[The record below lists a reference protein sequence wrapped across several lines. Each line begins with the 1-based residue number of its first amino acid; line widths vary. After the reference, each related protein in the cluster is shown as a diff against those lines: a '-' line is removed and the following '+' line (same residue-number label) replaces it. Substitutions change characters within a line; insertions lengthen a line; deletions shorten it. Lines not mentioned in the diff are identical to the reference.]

1 MVADGSVVDCFKSTS
16 KQKNI
21 ESNEFRVDLEPP
33 LKESGPKS
41 GTFRCCFDQFLRVFL
56 EEICPQD
63 NCRLLPPMLG
73 DGQPVDL
80 FNLFL
85 VVREK
90 GGYGNVTKN
99 GLWGLVAKESGLDSS
114 VSSSVKL
121 VYVKYLDALERWLE
135 RVVVDD
141 KKSITSESD
150 SGLSLSGRLM
160 ELGAELK
167 FFLSDSKMRDGRY
180 PHFENVNSVN
190 DVNVCKNDVIVLESS
205 GSEKSV
211 NDNESTH
218 IGSTVRFSE
227 IAKCCD
233 DGEVKSAVVDL
244 EVDKNGSDTEVD
256 SRSDDVDVSKCVV
269 NSLDLK
275 GVCHDE
281 ELKNARVVETNGG
294 KKPAEYVMMVD
305 LSVQGKKGSL
315 SHKEKKAESSSRK
328 RKQDSTWKMFSWVTG
343 IAKDPCDSV
352 VGSLPDK
359 SKWKSYGNEEL
370 WKQVLSYRESVFLKR
385 HVDSSSDYSIGQKN
399 QKMHPCM
406 YDDHIGT
413 SYNLRERLSC
423 SKKACQAGATSNL
436 SSMGAQNDSCKGEME
451 NDDDKELLETTD
463 STTPKSVFDYVVKK
477 QIPVGPAFQAE
488 VPGWT
493 GVPSESDFK
502 WLGTQVWPLPKVEH
516 KFFIE
521 RDPIGKGRQDSCGCQ
536 VLGSVEC
543 VRFHIAEKR
552 YRLKLEV
559 GSAFHNWKFDK
570 MGEEVMLSWT
580 DKDQKNFKNI
590 VRLNPPSLEKRFW
603 DQIFKFFPSRS
614 REELVSYYF
623 NVFLLQRRAHQNR
636 HFPCNVDSDDDCE
649 SEFGSV
655 AHSYGYETM
664 KSASS
669 IFHSPNKKHKMSR

>member
-21 ESNEFRVDLEPP
+21 ESSGYRVDLEPP
-33 LKESGPKS
+33 LKESGPESEK
-41 GTFRCCFDQFLRVFL
+41 FRCCFGQFLRVFL

-121 VYVKYLDALERWLE
+121 VYVKYLDALESWLE

-141 KKSITSESD
+141 KKSITSKSD

-180 PHFENVNSVN
+180 PDFENVNSGLNSVN

-211 NDNESTH
+211 NDNESMH

-233 DGEVKSAVVDL
+233 DGEVKSAVVD
-244 EVDKNGSDTEVD
+244 KNGSDTEVD
-256 SRSDDVDVSKCVV
+256 SRSDNVDVSKCVV

-275 GVCHDE
+275 GMCHDE

-305 LSVQGKKGSL
+305 LSIQGKKGSL

-328 RKQDSTWKMFSWVTG
+328 RTQDSTWKMFSWVTG

-385 HVDSSSDYSIGQKN
+385 HVDSSSDYSSGQVFFCYK
-399 QKMHPCM
+399 
-406 YDDHIGT
+406 I
-413 SYNLRERLSC
+413 
-423 SKKACQAGATSNL
+423 
-436 SSMGAQNDSCKGEME
+436 
-451 NDDDKELLETTD
+451 LL
-463 STTPKSVFDYVVKK
+463 
-477 QIPVGPAFQAE
+477 
-488 VPGWT
+488 
-493 GVPSESDFK
+493 
-502 WLGTQVWPLPKVEH
+502 
-516 KFFIE
+516 
-521 RDPIGKGRQDSCGCQ
+521 
-536 VLGSVEC
+536 
-543 VRFHIAEKR
+543 
-552 YRLKLEV
+552 
-559 GSAFHNWKFDK
+559 
-570 MGEEVMLSWT
+570 
-580 DKDQKNFKNI
+580 NFN
-590 VRLNPPSLEKRFW
+590 
-603 DQIFKFFPSRS
+603 
-614 REELVSYYF
+614 
-623 NVFLLQRRAHQNR
+623 
-636 HFPCNVDSDDDCE
+636 
-649 SEFGSV
+649 SEF
-655 AHSYGYETM
+655 Y
-664 KSASS
+664 
-669 IFHSPNKKHKMSR
+669 